1 MLDKYEDYPNGIS
14 RYAILNASTAQLPR
28 ILEIEIT
35 EYRNAIEHCLENNT
49 ELESPLNR
57 LFNMGRLLSET
68 LSSWNSVTNSEE
80 TKVIQAS
87 IYIGSILEG
96 SLQFFLLCFEKDFR
110 ESNWKIWEDK
120 KEEDFEAIRNRI
132 GGLLTELADE
142 GILSSDQR
150 KSLKKALS
158 EELKI
163 REKGKKIERI
173 MLDELIRLFEKFN
186 ILWTNFE
193 VDHDDSEE
201 TESSEALIERMD
213 NIREARNSIHIFS
226 KYETPTSEAVVS
238 RVRDL
243 CLILKDL
250 LFRTRCINEETRR
263 QAFLES
269 LLEIPRITYIEVDD
283 SYRITSIRHS
293 ENRC

>member
-1 MLDKYEDYPNGIS
+1 MFDKYEDYPNGIS
-14 RYAILNASTAQLPR
+14 RHAILSASATQLSR
-28 ILEIEIT
+28 ILEIEIA
-35 EYRNAIEHCLENNT
+35 EYRDAIERCLENSD

-57 LFNMGRLLSET
+57 LSNMGRLLNET
-68 LSSWNSVTNSEE
+68 LSSWNRENNSEE
-80 TKVIQAS
+80 TAVVQAS

-96 SLQFFLLCFEKDFR
+96 SLQFFLLCFEEDFR
-110 ESNWKIWEDK
+110 ESNWRIWENK

-142 GILSSDQR
+142 GILSSNQR

-158 EELKI
+158 KELTV

-173 MLDELIRLFEKFN
+173 MLDELIRFFEKFN

-193 VDHDDSEE
+193 VGHNNNEE

-226 KYETPTSEAVVS
+226 KYETPTPEAVVS

-269 LLEIPRITYIEVDD
+269 LLEIPGATYIEIDD

-293 ENRC
+293 EDGR

>member
-1 MLDKYEDYPNGIS
+1 MN
-14 RYAILNASTAQLPR
+14 R
-28 ILEIEIT
+28 
-35 EYRNAIEHCLENNT
+35 EN
-49 ELESPLNR
+49 
-57 LFNMGRLLSET
+57 
-68 LSSWNSVTNSEE
+68 NSEE
-80 TKVIQAS
+80 TTVVQAS

-96 SLQFFLLCFEKDFR
+96 SLQFFLLCFEEDFR
-110 ESNWKIWEDK
+110 ESNWRIWEDK

-142 GILSSDQR
+142 GILSSNQR
-150 KSLKKALS
+150 KNLKKALS
-158 EELKI
+158 KELTV

-173 MLDELIRLFEKFN
+173 MLDELIRFFEKFN

-193 VDHDDSEE
+193 VGHNNNEE

-213 NIREARNSIHIFS
+213 NIRETRNSIHIFS
-226 KYETPTSEAVVS
+226 KYETPTPEAVVS

-269 LLEIPRITYIEVDD
+269 LLEIPGATYIEIDD

-293 ENRC
+293 EDGC